1 MYREHTSHLGNSMQ
15 VQKDNLIKFV
25 KQCEDALVHN
35 NPDEPNEVYILGDMN
50 LDSYLNKWMS
60 RYYSIYSLAK
70 IIHDFCH
77 CNNLYQLV
85 NDITRAQYNSIQ

>member
-35 NPDEPNEVYILGDMN
+35 NPDEPNEVFILGDMN
-50 LDSYLNKWMS
+50 LDSYQNK
-60 RYYSIYSLAK
+60 
-70 IIHDFCH
+70 
-77 CNNLYQLV
+77 
-85 NDITRAQYNSIQ
+85 

>member
-35 NPDEPNEVYILGDMN
+35 NPDEPNEVFILGDMN
-50 LDSYLNKWMS
+50 SDSYLNKWMS
-60 RYYSIYSLAK
+60 RYYSIYS
-70 IIHDFCH
+70 
-77 CNNLYQLV
+77 YQCRV
-85 NDITRAQYNSIQ
+85 WYIT